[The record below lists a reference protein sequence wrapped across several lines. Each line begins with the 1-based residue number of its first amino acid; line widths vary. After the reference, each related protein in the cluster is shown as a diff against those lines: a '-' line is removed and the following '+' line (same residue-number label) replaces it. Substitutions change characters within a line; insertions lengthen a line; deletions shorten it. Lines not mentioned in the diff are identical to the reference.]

1 MSLERKEIFRKLFI
15 DKLKFFSKQ
24 SKIKK
29 DKYICTEILKI
40 IDLHEAKN
48 ILLYIPLSLEVD
60 VKPLIKILRKRKDT
74 KVYVPYMKDD
84 SFIPVEF
91 RYPLKVKRFGIKE
104 PPYSSYYKKE
114 LDLVVVP
121 IVGIDK
127 TLRRVGF
134 GAGMYDRFYERLGY
148 RPITVFTQLKLC
160 VSNKQITSSHDIE
173 PDYIITA

>member
-1 MSLERKEIFRKLFI
+1 MSLSTKGNFRKLFI
-15 DKLKFFSKQ
+15 NKLKFFSKKA
-24 SKIKK
+24 KIKK

-48 ILLYIPLSLEVD
+48 ILLYIPLSAEVD
-60 VKPLIKILRKRKDT
+60 VKPLIKLLRKRKDT
-74 KVYVPYMKDD
+74 KVYVPYMKGD

-91 RYPLKVKRFGIKE
+91 RYPLRVKRFGIKE
-104 PPYSSYYKKE
+104 PPYSKCLKKD

-121 IVGIDK
+121 IVGIDL
-127 TLRRVGF
+127 TFRRVGF

-160 VSNKQITSSHDIE
+160 ISKEIITSSHDIK

>member
-1 MSLERKEIFRKLFI
+1 MSLNTKDSFRKLFLNR
-15 DKLKFFSKQ
+15 LKFFSKH

-29 DKYICTEILKI
+29 DKYICTEILKV
-40 IDLHEAKN
+40 IDLHKAKN
-48 ILLYIPLSLEVD
+48 ILLYIPLETEVD
-60 VKPLIKILRKRKDT
+60 VKGLISLLRKRKNT
-74 KVYVPYMKDD
+74 KVYVPYMEGD

-104 PPYSSYYKKE
+104 PPYSNCLKQK
-114 LDLVVVP
+114 LDLIVVP
-121 IVGIDK
+121 IVGIDP

-134 GAGMYDRFYERLGY
+134 GAGMYDRFYDRLGY

-160 VSNKQITSSHDIE
+160 KSNRLITSSYDIE